1 MSMDVLKNKIRKL
14 RNPSALTIAPTLDT
28 LPPAYLTEFDSP
40 VRGMGEYC
48 RRVLEALKGQ
58 LPAVKVSFGAF
69 SLLGPEG
76 LEELRSVLELAGKLG
91 YYVILDWQRQE
102 DETSAKA
109 AAKLILSGGMWK
121 CDGVVLSCYPGSGSV
136 KPYIL
141 EANKEKKDVYV
152 VLKTA
157 GKSGSEL
164 QDLQTGGRMVYT
176 AAADLMARWGDQTLE
191 RCGYSRVAG
200 VGSASHYRS
209 LQNLREKYPKMFLL
223 VDGLEAGNAN
233 ARNASFAFDNLGGG
247 ALVCSNLLTAWIEN
261 PDNDPIE
268 EVVAAAQR
276 MKRNVTTYVTVL

>member
-28 LPPAYLTEFDSP
+28 LPPVYMTEYESP

-76 LEELRSVLELAGKLG
+76 LEELKSVLEKARELG
-91 YYVILDWQRQE
+91 FYVILDWQRQE
-102 DETSAKA
+102 DEVSAKA

-121 CDGVVLSCYPGSGSV
+121 CDGVVLSGYPGSSSI

-152 VLKTA
+152 VLKTG

-164 QDLQTGGRMVYT
+164 QDLQTGGRTVYT
-176 AAADLMARWGDQTLE
+176 AAADLLARWGDQTME

-200 VGSASHYRS
+200 VGSASHLAS
-209 LQNLREKYPKMFLL
+209 LKTLREKYPKLFLL

-233 ARNASFAFDNLGGG
+233 ARNASFAFDNMGYG

-261 PDNDPIE
+261 PANDPIE

>member
-14 RNPSALTIAPTLDT
+14 RNPSALTIAPSLDM
-28 LPPAYLTEFDSP
+28 LPPKFLTEYETP

-48 RRVLEALKGQ
+48 CQAMAALVGH

-76 LEELRSVLELAGKLG
+76 LVELKRVLDTAVELG

-102 DETSAKA
+102 DEVSAKA
-109 AAKLILSGGMWK
+109 AAKLILSGDQWK
-121 CDGVVLSCYPGSGSV
+121 CDGVVLSCYAGSGSV

-141 EANKEKKDVYV
+141 EANKEKKDVFV

-164 QDLQTGGRMVYT
+164 QDLQTGGRTVYT
-176 AAADLMARWGDQTLE
+176 AAADLLARWGDQTME

-200 VGSASHYRS
+200 VGNASHSASLR
-209 LQNLREKYPKMFLL
+209 NLRDKYPKMFLL

-247 ALVCSNLLTAWIEN
+247 ALVCSNLLTAWIED
-261 PDNDPIE
+261 PANDPIE

-276 MKRNVTTYVTVL
+276 MKRNVTTYVVVL

>member
-1 MSMDVLKNKIRKL
+1 M
-14 RNPSALTIAPTLDT
+14 LD
-28 LPPAYLTEFDSP
+28 
-40 VRGMGEYC
+40 
-48 RRVLEALKGQ
+48 
-58 LPAVKVSFGAF
+58 
-69 SLLGPEG
+69 
-76 LEELRSVLELAGKLG
+76 LAHKLG

-102 DETSAKA
+102 DEPAAKA
-109 AAKLILSGGMWK
+109 AAKLIFSGGLWK

-141 EANKEKKDVYV
+141 ESNKEKKDVYV

-176 AAADLMARWGDQTLE
+176 AAADLLARWGDQTME

-200 VGSASHYRS
+200 VGSASSLRS

-247 ALVCSNLLTAWIEN
+247 GLVCSNLLTAWIEN
-261 PDNDPIE
+261 PANDPVE

>member
-14 RNPSALTIAPTLDT
+14 RNPSALTIAPTLDM
-28 LPPAYLTEFDSP
+28 LPPQYMMEYESP

-48 RRVLEALKGQ
+48 RRALEALKGQ

-69 SLLGPEG
+69 ALLGPEG
-76 LEELRSVLELAGKLG
+76 LEELRSVLDTAKNLG

-102 DETSAKA
+102 DEASAKA
-109 AAKLILSGGMWK
+109 SAKLLLGSVWK
-121 CDGVVLSCYPGSGSV
+121 CDGVVLSCYPGSASV
-136 KPYIL
+136 KPYIT

-176 AAADLMARWGDQTLE
+176 AAADLLARWGDQTME

-200 VGSASHYRS
+200 VGSASHMAS
-209 LQNLREKYPKMFLL
+209 LRTLREKYPKLFLL
-223 VDGLEAGNAN
+223 VDGLEAANAN
-233 ARNASFAFDNLGGG
+233 ARNASFAFDNMGAG

-261 PDNDPIE
+261 PENDPIE

-276 MKRNVTTYVTVL
+276 MKRNITTYVTVL

>member
-1 MSMDVLKNKIRKL
+1 MSIDVLKTKIRKL
-14 RNPSALTIAPTLDT
+14 RNPSALTIAPNFDT
-28 LPPAYLTEFDSP
+28 LPPQYMTEFESP

-48 RRVLEALKGQ
+48 RRALEALADQ
-58 LPAVKVSFGAF
+58 IPAVKVSFGAF

-76 LEELRSVLELAGKLG
+76 LVELKHILDRAGELG

-102 DETSAKA
+102 DEASARA
-109 AAKLILSGGMWK
+109 AAKLILSGDMWP
-121 CDGVVLSCYPGSGSV
+121 CDAVVLSCYPGSGSV

-141 EANKEKKDVYV
+141 EANKSRKDVFV

-176 AAADLMARWGDQTLE
+176 AAADLLAKWGDQTLE
-191 RCGYSRVAG
+191 RCGYSRVGA
-200 VGSASHYRS
+200 VGSASHASSLRS
-209 LQNLREKYPKMFLL
+209 LREKYPKMFLV

-233 ARNASFAFDNLGGG
+233 ARNASYAFDNMGYG
-247 ALVCSNLLTAWIEN
+247 AIVCCNLLNAWIEN
-261 PDNDPIE
+261 PENDPIA
-268 EVVAAAQR
+268 EVTAAAQR

>member
-28 LPPAYLTEFDSP
+28 LPPSFLAEYENP

-48 RRVLEALKGQ
+48 RKVLEALKGQ

-76 LEELRSVLELAGKLG
+76 LEELRSVLDTARNLG

-102 DETSAKA
+102 DEASAKA
-109 AAKLILSGGMWK
+109 SAKLLLSGIWK
-121 CDGVVLSCYPGSGSV
+121 CDGVVLSCYPGSASV
-136 KPYIL
+136 KPYIQ

-176 AAADLMARWGDQTLE
+176 AAADLLARWGDQTIFALE
-191 RCGYSRVAG
+191 IF
-200 VGSASHYRS
+200 SA
-209 LQNLREKYPKMFLL
+209 E
-223 VDGLEAGNAN
+223 
-233 ARNASFAFDNLGGG
+233 
-247 ALVCSNLLTAWIEN
+247 
-261 PDNDPIE
+261 
-268 EVVAAAQR
+268 
-276 MKRNVTTYVTVL
+276 

>member
-14 RNPSALTIAPTLDT
+14 RNPSALTIAPTLDS
-28 LPPAYLTEFDSP
+28 LPPACLTEYENP

-48 RRVLEALKGQ
+48 CRVLKALKGQ

-76 LEELRSVLELAGKLG
+76 LRELQKVLDTAKELD

-102 DETSAKA
+102 DEPAARA
-109 AAKLILSGGMWK
+109 AAKLILSSGMWK
-121 CDGVVLSCYPGSGSV
+121 CDGVVLSCYAGSGSV
-136 KPYIL
+136 KPYIT

-152 VLKTA
+152 VLKTG

-164 QDLQTGGRMVYT
+164 QDLQTGGRTVYT
-176 AAADLMARWGDQTLE
+176 AAADLLTRWGDQTLE

-200 VGSASHYRS
+200 VGNASHLAS
-209 LQNLREKYPKMFLL
+209 LRTLREKYPKMFLL

-233 ARNASFAFDNLGGG
+233 ARNASFAFDNMGYG

-261 PDNDPIE
+261 PANDPVE

>member
-1 MSMDVLKNKIRKL
+1 MSIDALKTKIRKL

-28 LPPAYLTEFDSP
+28 LPPMAMTEFDSP

-48 RRVLEALKGQ
+48 RRALEALKDQ

-69 SLLGPEG
+69 ALLGPEG
-76 LEELRSVLELAGKLG
+76 LVELKSILDTAKALG

-102 DETSAKA
+102 DETAAKA
-109 AAKLILSGGMWK
+109 AAKLLLSGDLWP
-121 CDGVVLSCYPGSGSV
+121 CDAVILSCYPGSGSV

-141 EANKEKKDVYV
+141 EANKERKDVFV

-176 AAADLMARWGDQTLE
+176 AAADLLAKWGDQTLE
-191 RCGYSRVAG
+191 RCGYSRVGA
-200 VGSASHYRS
+200 VGSASHASS
-209 LQNLREKYPKMFLL
+209 LRNLREKYPKMFLV

-233 ARNASFAFDNLGGG
+233 ARNASFAFDNMGYGG
-247 ALVCSNLLTAWIEN
+247 LVCSNLLTAWIEN

>member
-28 LPPAYLTEFDSP
+28 LPPSCMTEFDSP

-48 RRVLEALKGQ
+48 RRCLEALKGQ

-76 LEELRSVLELAGKLG
+76 LVELKSVLEKAGELG
-91 YYVILDWQRQE
+91 FYVILDWQRQE
-102 DETSAKA
+102 DEASARA
-109 AAKLILSGGMWK
+109 AAKLIFSTWP
-121 CDGVVLSCYPGSGSV
+121 CDGVVLSCYPGSASV
-136 KPYIL
+136 KPYIT
-141 EANKEKKDVYV
+141 EANKERKDVYV

-164 QDLQTGGRMVYT
+164 QDLQTGGRTVYT
-176 AAADLMARWGDQTLE
+176 AAADLLTRWGDQTME

-200 VGSASHYRS
+200 VGSASHLAS
-209 LQNLREKYPKMFLL
+209 LKTLREKYPKLFLL

-233 ARNASFAFDNLGGG
+233 ARNASFAFDNMGYG

-261 PDNDPIE
+261 PANDPVE

>member
-14 RNPSALTIAPTLDT
+14 RNPSALTIAPTLDS
-28 LPPAYLTEFDSP
+28 LPPSFLTEYESP
-40 VRGMGEYC
+40 IRGMGEYC
-48 RRVLEALKGQ
+48 RRVLEALKGV

-76 LEELRSVLELAGKLG
+76 LTELKSVLDTAADLG

-102 DETSAKA
+102 DEVSAKA
-109 AAKLILSGGMWK
+109 AAKLLLSGNVWK

-136 KPYIL
+136 KPYIT
-141 EANKEKKDVYV
+141 EANKEKKDVFV

-164 QDLQTGGRMVYT
+164 QDLQTGGRTVYT
-176 AAADLMARWGDQTLE
+176 AAADLLTRWGDQTME

-200 VGSASHYRS
+200 VGSASHATS
-209 LQNLREKYPKMFLL
+209 LRNLRAKYPKMFLL

-261 PDNDPIE
+261 PANDPVE

-276 MKRNVTTYVTVL
+276 MKRNVTTYVIVL

>member
-14 RNPSALTIAPTLDT
+14 RNPSALTIAPTLDA
-28 LPPAYLTEFDSP
+28 LPPAYLTAYESP
-40 VRGMGEYC
+40 IQGMGEYC
-48 RRVLEALKGQ
+48 RRVLEALRGQ

-76 LEELRSVLELAGKLG
+76 LVQLKSVLDTARKLG

-102 DETSAKA
+102 DEAAAKA
-109 AAKLILSGGMWK
+109 AAKLILSDGMWS
-121 CDGVVLSCYPGSGSV
+121 CDAVVLSGYPGSGSV
-136 KPYIL
+136 KPYIM

-152 VLKTA
+152 VLKTG

-176 AAADLMARWGDQTLE
+176 AAADLLARWGDQTME

-200 VGSASHYRS
+200 VGSASNASS
-209 LQNLREKYPKMFLL
+209 LRNLRAKYPRMFLL

-233 ARNASFAFDNLGGG
+233 ARNASFAFDNMGYG

-261 PDNDPIE
+261 PENDPID

-276 MKRNVTTYVTVL
+276 MRRNVTTYVTVL